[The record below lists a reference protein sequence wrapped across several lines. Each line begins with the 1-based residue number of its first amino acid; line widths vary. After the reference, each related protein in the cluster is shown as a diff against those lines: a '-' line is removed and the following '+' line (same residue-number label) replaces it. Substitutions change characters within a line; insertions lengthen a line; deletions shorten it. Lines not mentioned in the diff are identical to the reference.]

1 MANVI
6 VGMTIS
12 LDGFVNDR
20 QGSVAALYP
29 DFASL
34 RQSEPLQEAIQ
45 NTGAVVMGRQAYA
58 MAADPD
64 WYAGNYEF
72 QVPIFVLT
80 HTAPQTQPRQTD
92 TLRFTFVT
100 DGIASA
106 ISQAKATAGA
116 KDVTVI
122 GGASTIQQCL
132 QAGLA
137 DELHLDIM
145 PVLLGDGLR
154 LFDAMSTAPIHLE
167 RMQVMALPG
176 GRTHLRFRV
185 VP

>member
-1 MANVI
+1 
-6 VGMTIS
+6 
-12 LDGFVNDR
+12 
-20 QGSVAALYP
+20 
-29 DFASL
+29 
-34 RQSEPLQEAIQ
+34 
-45 NTGAVVMGRQAYA
+45 
-58 MAADPD
+58 
-64 WYAGNYEF
+64 
-72 QVPIFVLT
+72 VPIFVLT
-80 HTAPQTQPRQTD
+80 HTAPHTQPRQTN

-116 KDVTVI
+116 KDVMVI

-145 PVLLGDGLR
+145 PVLLGDGLG
-154 LFDAMSTAPIHLE
+154 LFGPMSTAPIHLE